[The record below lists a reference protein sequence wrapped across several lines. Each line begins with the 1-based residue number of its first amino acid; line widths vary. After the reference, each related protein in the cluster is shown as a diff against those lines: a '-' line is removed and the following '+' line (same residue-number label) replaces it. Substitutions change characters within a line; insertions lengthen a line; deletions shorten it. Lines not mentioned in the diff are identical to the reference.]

1 MKYYKLFSSAS
12 LLLMPLAVFADGF
25 IVVGKDSKVFDEPNA
40 KGYVTLN
47 QKDEEVSVLPGMVFK
62 HHERANGWY
71 VVEYFPGLRGYMS
84 EQAKAAGCVSPK
96 AGEYSVSNNPSQK
109 ITITNSN
116 GKWTAI
122 AGDGSYS
129 GICEDNVVVFY
140 DSKKN
145 IAYSLVDLGDGP
157 VIMSY
162 DNSVTK
168 FF

>member
-1 MKYYKLFSSAS
+1 MA
-12 LLLMPLAVFADGF
+12 
-25 IVVGKDSKVFDEPNA
+25 
-40 KGYVTLN
+40 
-47 QKDEEVSVLPGMVFK
+47 
-62 HHERANGWY
+62 
-71 VVEYFPGLRGYMS
+71 
-84 EQAKAAGCVSPK
+84 
-96 AGEYSVSNNPSQK
+96 
-109 ITITNSN
+109 
-116 GKWTAI
+116 KWTAI

>member
-71 VVEYFPGLRGYMS
+71 VVEYFLSRPKPQAVFLPRQVSIASATIQVRKLQLPTAMANGLQL
-84 EQAKAAGCVSPK
+84 QAMVHIQ
-96 AGEYSVSNNPSQK
+96 EFVK
-109 ITITNSN
+109 IMWLFSMIL
-116 GKWTAI
+116 KRI
-122 AGDGSYS
+122 
-129 GICEDNVVVFY
+129 
-140 DSKKN
+140 
-145 IAYSLVDLGDGP
+145 
-157 VIMSY
+157 
-162 DNSVTK
+162 
-168 FF
+168 

>member
-1 MKYYKLFSSAS
+1 MK
-12 LLLMPLAVFADGF
+12 
-25 IVVGKDSKVFDEPNA
+25 EPMA
-40 KGYVTLN
+40 
-47 QKDEEVSVLPGMVFK
+47 GM
-62 HHERANGWY
+62 
-71 VVEYFPGLRGYMS
+71 L
-84 EQAKAAGCVSPK
+84 
-96 AGEYSVSNNPSQK
+96 
-109 ITITNSN
+109 
-116 GKWTAI
+116 WTAI

-168 FF
+168 FFWHFPADEREDQSIFI